1 MTTFARVAAVLA
13 LMIGAA
19 FILLILAIAAITLP
33 IDEGGEVSRLATAGI
48 MRNADV

>member
-1 MTTFARVAAVLA
+1 MIDKDFAFLAVWLFLIIVLVVSTIYA
-13 LMIGAA
+13 IG
-19 FILLILAIAAITLP
+19 TP